1 MKVTAPPGAHPG
13 QLPYAVVNKTNK
25 QAQRP
30 ANQTLK
36 ALAPKHPKKL
46 SRIPPFACAWGV
58 AFAGW
63 RWHRR
68 VPVHRQLACRV
79 CPNGALSA
87 RREFRGT
94 PRKRHGTG
102 CPSQREGSQ
111 QQGRPSFGYFSW
123 PRKKSTSPAGAR
135 PGQPPYAV
143 VNKTN
148 KQAQRPANQT
158 QQRRRHQQRQNRTKN
173 KNTNKKNRGQSPGP
187 QSHQPDSNAEW
198 PALLPSGFN
207 ACAYAS
213 QHRPSSASP
222 AASAQSGYPQA
233 QAREQRT
240 LYA

>member
-1 MKVTAPPGAHPG
+1 MRPFATRRVASSRGAFALVTFIWRQMKVTAPPGAHPG

-79 CPNGALSA
+79 CPNRALSA

-94 PRKRHGTG
+94 PRKCHDTG

-111 QQGRPSFGYFSW
+111 AAGATFFWVLFFGRRSGGAQ
-123 PRKKSTSPAGAR
+123 KSTSPAGRNPAS
-135 PGQPPYAV
+135 
-143 VNKTN
+143 KT
-148 KQAQRPANQT
+148 KP
-158 QQRRRHQQRQNRTKN
+158 RRRHTQKQIHQRLRRVCLTPEQNA
-173 KNTNKKNRGQSPGP
+173 
-187 QSHQPDSNAEW
+187 SH
-198 PALLPSGFN
+198 
-207 ACAYAS
+207 
-213 QHRPSSASP
+213 
-222 AASAQSGYPQA
+222 
-233 QAREQRT
+233 
-240 LYA
+240 